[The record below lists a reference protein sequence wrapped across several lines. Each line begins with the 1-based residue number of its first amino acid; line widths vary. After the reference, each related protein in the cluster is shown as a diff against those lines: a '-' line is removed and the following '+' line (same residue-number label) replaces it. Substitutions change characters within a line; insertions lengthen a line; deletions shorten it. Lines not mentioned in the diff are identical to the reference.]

1 VGVVRPS
8 QARFLRASVRVRSAA
23 GEEDPWP
30 VGPTGHM
37 AQRGGSA
44 RREVDC
50 HWRGS
55 RVFLLSP
62 RAESG
67 ACPSHADAA
76 KKGEGIELTC
86 GIDDPV

>member
-1 VGVVRPS
+1 MPKKSGKQLEQQERP
-8 QARFLRASVRVRSAA
+8 
-23 GEEDPWP
+23 D

-55 RVFLLSP
+55 RAFLLSP

-86 GIDDPV
+86 GTDDPV